1 MSERSSARNQGF
13 PSQKYNS
20 GSTAGIS
27 KQAGSSQDTLVC
39 PALHLYPLNDTFVPK
54 QINLA
59 PASSRNRI
67 KIGRYSNNKTVPSP
81 VNGYFDSKVLSRAHA
96 EVWCE
101 NDKVFIKDVK
111 SSNGTFINGT
121 RLSPESQESEPFELH
136 SEDVVDFGIDI
147 LTDDNKDILHRR
159 VACRVFLVISPD
171 DALKLRNDFTSIYR
185 GGIHGGTLGNAGLCP
200 GAEGGFRRGKPNV
213 NLDQVLGRIQIELH
227 KSNMVGSE
235 LRTLST
241 AIEQIHNTLGGGVV
255 PVQEAPHQKLVP
267 PKTDGLRESSIPT
280 TEKESMGANTLAN
293 LESQL
298 ANTQTM
304 LANHME
310 KIKEL
315 EATLAGYEHLK
326 DEVSALKA
334 EIAQTKLEL
343 NNSHSLQSVAG
354 SPDRLLNSVREVS
367 DGFNDTASTSSND
380 TVVPVSTGDH
390 SAAERAAEVTDE
402 SAPTISQRLL
412 SGSENIADSS
422 LLPDVLARIE
432 RLEKTFLE
440 QGQQQRQQKQE
451 KQQKNDACVL
461 ANSDESFLQE
471 WQQCFEQKW
480 EQQKNEWD
488 KTYQKIHDS
497 IASLNSQQAYRTKE
511 VSPSLES
518 INPEVVLEDKKIFK
532 DAPDS
537 LFQDFKLVLVI
548 VSSLLVSS
556 LITLYLSK
564 RS

>member
-1 MSERSSARNQGF
+1 MTERSNTRNQGF
-13 PSQKYNS
+13 LPQKYNS
-20 GSTAGIS
+20 GSSAGIP
-27 KQAGSSQDTLVC
+27 KQAGSSQETLVC

-59 PASSRNRI
+59 PASSNNRI

-101 NDKVFIKDVK
+101 NDKVFIKDIK

-171 DALKLRNDFTSIYR
+171 DALKLRNDFSSLYR
-185 GGIHGGTLGNAGLCP
+185 GGVHGGTLGNAGLCP
-200 GAEGGFRRGKPNV
+200 GAEGGFRRGKPNI

-255 PVQEAPHQKLVP
+255 PVQDAPHQELVP
-267 PKTDGLRESSIPT
+267 PKTDGLRESPVPT
-280 TEKESMGANTLAN
+280 TEKESMDSNALAN

-298 ANTQTM
+298 ANAQTL

-315 EATLAGYEHLK
+315 ESTLAGYKHVK

-334 EIAQTKLEL
+334 ELAQTKLEL
-343 NNSHSLQSVAG
+343 SNTHSLQGVAR

-367 DGFNDTASTSSND
+367 DGFNDASSTSSTD
-380 TVVPVSTGDH
+380 TVVPVSTGDD
-390 SAAERAAEVTDE
+390 SDAERAAEVTEE
-402 SAPTISQRLL
+402 SAPMFSQRFLT
-412 SGSENIADSS
+412 GSENFASSS

-440 QGQQQRQQKQE
+440 QGQQQQQQKQM
-451 KQQKNDACVL
+451 QRKNDTFVL
-461 ANSDESFLQE
+461 TNSDESFLQE
-471 WQQCFEQKW
+471 WQHCFERKW
-480 EQQKNEWD
+480 EQQRNEWD
-488 KTYQKIHDS
+488 KTHQKINDS
-497 IASLNSQQAYRTKE
+497 IASLNSQQAYQTKK
-511 VSPSLES
+511 VSPSSEP
-518 INPEVVLEDKKIFK
+518 INPEIVLQDKKISK
-532 DAPDS
+532 HAPDS

-556 LITLYLSK
+556 FITLYLSK

>member
-1 MSERSSARNQGF
+1 MTERSNTRNQGF
-13 PSQKYNS
+13 LPQKYNS
-20 GSTAGIS
+20 GSSAGIP
-27 KQAGSSQDTLVC
+27 KQAGSSQETLVC

-59 PASSRNRI
+59 PASSNNRI

-101 NDKVFIKDVK
+101 NDKVFIKDIK

-171 DALKLRNDFTSIYR
+171 DALKLRNDFSSLYR
-185 GGIHGGTLGNAGLCP
+185 GGVHGGTLGNAGLCP
-200 GAEGGFRRGKPNV
+200 GAEGGFRRGKPNI

-255 PVQEAPHQKLVP
+255 PVQDAPHQELVP
-267 PKTDGLRESSIPT
+267 PKTDGLRESSVPT
-280 TEKESMGANTLAN
+280 TEKESMDANTLAN

-298 ANTQTM
+298 ANAQTL

-315 EATLAGYEHLK
+315 EATLAGYEHVK

-334 EIAQTKLEL
+334 EITQTKLEL
-343 NNSHSLQSVAG
+343 SNTHSLQGVAR

-367 DGFNDTASTSSND
+367 DGFNDAASTSSTD
-380 TVVPVSTGDH
+380 TVVPVSTGNNSD
-390 SAAERAAEVTDE
+390 AERVAEVTKE
-402 SAPTISQRLL
+402 SAPMFSQRFL
-412 SGSENIADSS
+412 SGSENFASSS

-440 QGQQQRQQKQE
+440 QGQQQQQQKQM
-451 KQQKNDACVL
+451 QRKNDTFVL
-461 ANSDESFLQE
+461 TNSDESFLQE
-471 WQQCFEQKW
+471 WQQCFERKW
-480 EQQKNEWD
+480 EQQRNEWD
-488 KTYQKIHDS
+488 KTHQKINDS
-497 IASLNSQQAYRTKE
+497 IASLNSQQAYQTKK
-511 VSPSLES
+511 VSPSSEP
-518 INPEVVLEDKKIFK
+518 INPEIVLQDKKISK
-532 DAPDS
+532 HAPDS